1 MCDRD
6 VKGVPSIFKVIR
18 SDSALAR
25 MLPTLDLS
33 CDDAAR
39 RVTRGRGDMSNYNY
53 DAQKTGKGFKMNAH
67 HVVLRQMNHRYEQCR
82 HGNRCKRAPK

>member
-39 RVTRGRGDMSNYNY
+39 RVE
-53 DAQKTGKGFKMNAH
+53 GFE
-67 HVVLRQMNHRYEQCR
+67 VLH
-82 HGNRCKRAPK
+82 P